1 MRRGD
6 IHYYGQPGAA
16 LTKIV
21 LLASNQAVLDSER
34 PWFMGL
40 DLLDEG
46 DGDLLTVPIPERGWV
61 NTAATHRLYRPWV
74 GERVASTAPET
85 MGRVEEA
92 LRASLD
98 L

>member
-1 MRRGD
+1 M
-6 IHYYGQPGAA
+6 
-16 LTKIV
+16 

-46 DGDLLTVPIPERGWV
+46 DGDLLTVPIPEQGWV

-85 MGRVEEA
+85 MERVGEA
-92 LRASLD
+92 LRPSLE